1 MEATLE
7 VDHKSI
13 KFVKFQYFI
22 NIPFRRTIDSI
33 SRSDDTVI
41 LNKQKTCTI
50 YGGISFIL

>member
-13 KFVKFQYFI
+13 KFAKFQYFI